1 MTQNES
7 YMKLSARWP
16 AHVHLL
22 VLSEAFVYLASSQVI
37 VLLDKTTCVFERE
50 SSDEIQP
57 ETAPTYLL
65 IHITYC
71 DGKLML
77 TSDCLKGRSTQYF
90 LLFTFPPSFT
100 LLKKE

>member
-22 VLSEAFVYLASSQVI
+22 VLSEAFVYLASSQAI
-37 VLLDKTTCVFERE
+37 VLLDKTTCVLERE
-50 SSDEIQP
+50 SNDEIHLH
-57 ETAPTYLL
+57 TYMMF
-65 IHITYC
+65 IHC

-77 TSDCLKGRSTQYF
+77 TSMTVSSPTASKVAPLNI

>member
-50 SSDEIQP
+50 SNDEIHLH
-57 ETAPTYLL
+57 TYMMF
-65 IHITYC
+65 IH
-71 DGKLML
+71 KLML
-77 TSDCLKGRSTQYF
+77 TSMTVSSPTASKVAPLNIFCSLH
-90 LLFTFPPSFT
+90 FPHLSHC
-100 LLKKE
+100 